1 MNSKALSILVLA
13 MSIAGCSGGGSSGNQ
28 PAPPTAPPVNPPAPV
43 AAFSDMIDQAG
54 ISRAFVI
61 STVNPDGSM
70 SMPDRMGGGLA
81 AADVDADG
89 DIDLYLVAGDG
100 VPNQLYRNDGDN
112 RFTEIAATVG
122 LDMVHKGSGPA
133 FGDIDGDGDL
143 DLFVGSV
150 RGDAHYLMRQDAGT
164 FVDVTAVSGIAISAA
179 NTFSAS
185 FSDYDMDGD
194 LDLALAHW
202 GNPGAADT
210 ETLWENN
217 GDGTFFSASIPSGVA
232 GAILTPAL
240 DAPPGSLQDYSFAPT
255 FTDLD
260 NDADPDLVIAADF
273 QTSQVFRNNG
283 DGTFDLITDR
293 DVFQDDSGMG
303 SAVGDYDN
311 DGDMD
316 WFVTAIMDD
325 PSPTDPYR
333 GNHLYRNNGDGSF
346 ENVSAAA
353 GIADGGWGWGAC
365 MQDFD
370 NDGDLDI
377 FHVNGFDAGFVA
389 QKYLEDQVRYFESQG
404 DGTFVERA
412 SELGLSSTGQG
423 RGLGCFDSDRDG
435 DIDIFISNNDHESDA
450 DNFYVNNLD
459 SPNHYLGIQ
468 LDGCGTNTACIGAR
482 IEVSDGATTQV
493 REIRAGNNYVSQNPA
508 EAHFGL
514 GDSAVVE
521 VHIRWPDGVRSDY
534 QGVSANQFLT
544 LTADALNQ

>member
-1 MNSKALSILVLA
+1 MISKALSILVLV

-28 PAPPTAPPVNPPAPV
+28 PARPTAPPVNPPPPA
-43 AAFSDMIDQAG
+43 AAFSDVIDQAG

-61 STVNPDGSM
+61 SSVNPDGSM

-112 RFTEIAATVG
+112 RFTEIAAAVG

-143 DLFVGSV
+143 DLFVGAV
-150 RGDAHYLMRQDAGT
+150 RGDGYHLMRQDAGV
-164 FVDVTAVSGIAISAA
+164 FVDVTVASGIALSAA

-185 FSDYDMDGD
+185 FSDFDMDGD

-202 GNPGAADT
+202 SNPNAADT

-217 GDGTFFSASIPSGVA
+217 GDGTFFSASIPSGIA
-232 GAILTPAL
+232 GSLHTPAL
-240 DAPPGSLQDYSFAPT
+240 NAPPGSLQDYSFAPT

-273 QTSQVFRNNG
+273 QTSQVYRNNG

-316 WFVTAIMDD
+316 WFVTAIYDD
-325 PSPTDPYR
+325 PSPTEPYR

-353 GIADGGWGWGAC
+353 GIANGGWGWGAC
-365 MQDFD
+365 MEDFD

-377 FHVNGFDAGFVA
+377 FHVNGFDAGFVDE
-389 QKYLEDQVRYFESQG
+389 KFLNDQVRYFESQG

-423 RGLGCFDSDRDG
+423 RGLACFDSDRDG
-435 DIDIFISNNDHESDA
+435 DVDIFISNNDHGTNA
-450 DNFYVNNLD
+450 DNFYINNLD
-459 SPNHYLGIQ
+459 NGNRFLGVA
-468 LDGCGTNTACIGAR
+468 LDGCSMNTACVGSR
-482 IEVSDGATTQV
+482 IELSSDSRTQV
-493 REIRAGNNYVSQNPA
+493 REIRLGNNYVSQNPP
-508 EAHFGL
+508 EAHFGA
-514 GDSAVVE
+514 GTAAAVDITV
-521 VHIRWPDGVRSDY
+521 RWPDG
-534 QGVSANQFLT
+534 A
-544 LTADALNQ
+544 TADYPDVATNQLIRITKPEN